1 MRSFMKGVGRSIVYE
16 EYLVT
21 WNQVKNLVDKMFEDH
36 EEKVCMG
43 DIERAVKQA
52 WLILYDDMARKYR
65 EAENERRDG

>member
-65 EAENERRDG
+65 EAENERRNV

>member
-1 MRSFMKGVGRSIVYE
+1 MYE

-36 EEKVCMG
+36 EEKVAMG

-65 EAENERRDG
+65 EAENERRNV